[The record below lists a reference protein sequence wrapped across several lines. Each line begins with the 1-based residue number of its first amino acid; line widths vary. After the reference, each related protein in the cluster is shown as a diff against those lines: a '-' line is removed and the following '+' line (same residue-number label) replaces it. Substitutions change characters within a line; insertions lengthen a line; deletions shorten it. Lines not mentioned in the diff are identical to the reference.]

1 MAIKDLLGRFATLQ
15 TNQGDAVWREQN
27 ERNRRVSKLSGAES
41 RAMRNAQ
48 SRINRDIKAAEK
60 ALNRGE
66 NVGRYL
72 ETLRDIQR
80 HMRQSNKV
88 DGIRVYNNASERR
101 DAMREYLTRFAGAG
115 KRELYK
121 TTVVDYVPR
130 DNPLYQHM
138 LPTHFDRIKE
148 LRDEIDVYYPTI
160 DDMESE
166 IYEMVRKYDYNKAV
180 EIFNKLIGVMENIK
194 NQRGNTDYDA
204 YI

>member
-1 MAIKDLLGRFATLQ
+1 MAIKDLIGRFKTLQ
-15 TNQGDAVWREQN
+15 TKQGDAVWREQN
-27 ERNRRVSKLSGAES
+27 ERNKRASKLSGAES

-60 ALNRGE
+60 ALSRGE

-72 ETLRDIQR
+72 DTLRDIQK

-88 DGIRVYNNASERR
+88 DGTKVYNNASERR

-121 TTVVDYVPR
+121 TAVVDYVPR

-138 LPTHFDRIKE
+138 VPQYFDRLKE
-148 LRDEIDVYYPTI
+148 LRDELNVYYPSV

-166 IYEMVRKYDYNKAV
+166 LYEMVRKYDYNKAV
-180 EIFNKLIGVMENIK
+180 EIFNRLVGTINNIK
-194 NQRGNTDYDA
+194 SQRGSTNYDE
-204 YI
+204 Y

>member
-1 MAIKDLLGRFATLQ
+1 MAIKDLLGRFTTLQ
-15 TNQGDAVWREQN
+15 TTQGDAVWKEQN
-27 ERNRRVSKLSGAES
+27 ARNKRASKLSGAES

-60 ALNRGE
+60 ALSRGE

-72 ETLRDIQR
+72 ETLRDLQK

-88 DGIRVYNNASERR
+88 DGTKVYNNASERR
-101 DAMREYLTRFAGAG
+101 DAMRDYLSRFAGKS

-121 TTVVDYVPR
+121 TAVVDYVPR

-138 LPTHFDRIKE
+138 VPQYFDRLKE
-148 LRDEIDVYYPTI
+148 LRDELTVYYPSV

-166 IYEMVRKYDYNKAV
+166 LYEMVRKYDYNKAV
-180 EIFNKLIGVMENIK
+180 EIFNRLVGTINNIK
-194 NQRGNTDYDA
+194 SQRGSTNYDE
-204 YI
+204 Y